1 MSVRKNEQTTSSF
14 NVLDTALKL
23 STYVCNILTNEKIF
37 VPRYQK
43 LIDKIMAES
52 CMIYHNCR
60 VANKIDMRNS
70 DDELYFER
78 AKLRVKL
85 EGEAIRMCEELL
97 TDIMISEK
105 VFHLRASRV
114 KWWTKLTVE
123 AKNSIDAWHKSELRR
138 YGL

>member
-37 VPRYQK
+37 IPRYQK
-43 LIDKIMAES
+43 LIDKIMSES

-123 AKNSIDAWHKSELRR
+123 AKNSIDTWHKSELRR